1 MAGVS
6 HFLFYSM
13 TIKEINDVIKNL
25 RAENKDLTI
34 ISITHDI
41 EEAFE
46 SDRIIVLNNG
56 KIALDGDKEL
66 ILSHKQEIIDMG
78 LDIPFKNKFIDAL
91 KDAQLDD
98 VIKELYD

>member
-1 MAGVS
+1 MDKELEIMTVDGVDYAILKEVKNVGTTYV
-6 HFLFYSM
+6 FLSNVANSEDM
-13 TIKEINDVIKNL
+13 MIRKSVNDEDYVP
-25 RAENKDLTI
+25 
-34 ISITHDI
+34 
-41 EEAFE
+41 
-46 SDRIIVLNNG
+46 
-56 KIALDGDKEL
+56 LDGDKEL